1 MSDLNSIFG
10 YQVYKPP
17 PETDLPVI
25 EDLNVHGE
33 LVTLID
39 PSADV
44 IQDPAVQ
51 KIFKSMDGE
60 RTVKI
65 EDLPPDVRYD
75 GWNKK
80 ALYDKYIVARNMGKA
95 NVQPQA
101 PIVGQNLLKQTA
113 NNQNAQQELLKQAQ
127 QKAERAINHEQKL
140 VRHLQDTRLT
150 LEKDIHKQLVEQL
163 TIRAQRGSV
172 TPDQQALIEKLY
184 LDLRLINPEL
194 ALATIK
200 ASAEIEGIDPHKLQ
214 QPILRTSENNPNEK
228 QLPPQLYHNQGSI
241 MNHYDDDEVVAA
253 PPKTSSRSKSSSK
266 PAPQQQPP
274 QPAASRSSHRK

>member
-1 MSDLNSIFG
+1 MADLNSIFG

-17 PETDLPVI
+17 PEQDLPII

-101 PIVGQNLLKQTA
+101 PIVGQNLLKQTS

-127 QKAERAINHEQKL
+127 QKAEKAINHEQKL
-140 VRHLQDTRLT
+140 VRHLQDTRLS
-150 LEKDIHKQLVEQL
+150 LEKDLHRQLVEQL

-214 QPILRTSENNPNEK
+214 QPILRTSENNPNER

-241 MNHYDDDEVVAA
+241 LNNYEEEEAAAVAAAVAA
-253 PPKTSSRSKSSSK
+253 PKTASRTKSSAK
-266 PAPQQQPP
+266 PTQSAI
-274 QPAASRSSHRK
+274 SRSSHRK